1 MEDYIVDRKQEK
13 EFQKLLNQWKHNYI
27 IELLHVRNDFDYET
41 GENSVFYVIKR
52 TLKNKE

>member
-41 GENSVFYVIKR
+41 GTNEVFYVIKR